1 MTLSSG
7 NTHEGAKYKN
17 WLLQE
22 IENGLTEANDP
33 EYTSWFA

>member
-1 MTLSSG
+1 MALPSG
-7 NTHEGAKYKN
+7 NTHKVAEYEN

-22 IENGLTEANDP
+22 IVNGLTEANDP